1 MKSVFC
7 FALAALVWGESNR
20 AAESPSFK
28 TADEF
33 WAHIQEL
40 QKGPQQQPQTEEQA
54 GQLAREFLQQ
64 FDATLAKFIETYPS
78 DPRRWDAMIYQAQVL
93 LTRDLVENRNPA
105 KNKTAQEKLQQV
117 ASASSASTMARA
129 NASFVLIQLHGS
141 ALGADPDKEAVAAL
155 DKEMMSFT
163 KQFPEDGRAPF
174 VRLMRAE
181 MYGKVDAAKSEK
193 LLQELVS
200 DPNPRVAQ
208 RAKSKLEQLQLMR
221 KPLELKYTAVDGRE
235 VDLAKMRGKVV
246 LVDFWATW
254 CAPCRREVPNVVA
267 AYKKYREKG
276 FEVVGVSL
284 DEDKEAMVNYT
295 KEHGMT
301 WPQHCD
307 GKGWQNEIS
316 SRYGIQSI
324 PAMWLVD
331 KKGMI
336 RSTEARGQQLTV
348 WIEKLLAE

>member
-1 MKSVFC
+1 MRSLFP
-7 FALAALVWGESNR
+7 FLLAALVWSWSNF

-33 WAHIQEL
+33 WAHIQQL
-40 QKGPQQQPQTEEQA
+40 QKGPQQEPQSEEEA
-54 GQLAREFLQQ
+54 RRLARDFLQE
-64 FDATLAKFIETYPS
+64 FEATLAKFIETYPS

-93 LTRDLVENRNPA
+93 LTRDLVESRNPA
-105 KNKTAQEKLQQV
+105 KNAAAQEKLRQV
-117 ASASSASTMARA
+117 AGAMAAPVMARA

-141 ALGADPDKEAVAAL
+141 ALGAAPDKEPVAAL
-155 DKEMMSFT
+155 DSEMTEFI
-163 KQFPEDGRAPF
+163 KRFPEDPRVSF

-181 MYGKVDAAKSEK
+181 MYGSVDPAKSES
-193 LLQELVS
+193 LLQELLS
-200 DPNPRVAQ
+200 DRNPHVAERA
-208 RAKSKLEQLQLMR
+208 RAKLAQLQLMR

-235 VDLAKMRGKVV
+235 VDLSKMRGKVV

-267 AYKKYREKG
+267 AYQKYRDKG
-276 FEVVGVSL
+276 FEVVGISL
-284 DEDKEAMVNYT
+284 DEDKEAMIAYT

-307 GKGWQNEIS
+307 GKGWHNEIS
-316 SRYGIQSI
+316 TRFGVQSI

-336 RSTEARGQQLTV
+336 RSTDARGEQLAV
-348 WIEKLLAE
+348 WIEKLLKE